1 MKDIN
6 KLINELIAYGT
17 KTGLID
23 EADKVY
29 TINRL
34 LELFKLDEYEA
45 DDTSGSEEES
55 KGRVLNEILD
65 DMMDYALS
73 EGIMENDTV
82 TFRDLFDTKIMG
94 LITPAPSTI
103 RSKFDALYKES
114 PEAATEYYYDFSKAT
129 NYIRTDRIAR
139 DEKWITATEFG
150 DLDITINLSKPEKDP
165 RDIAAAGK
173 AKKSGYPACLLCM
186 ENEGYA
192 GHFTHPARQNHRIIP
207 LTLDGEP
214 YYLQYSPYVYYNEHC
229 IIFNEKHT
237 PMKINA
243 STMKK
248 LLSFVELFPHYTAGS
263 NADLPIVGGSILSHD
278 HFQGGC
284 YEFPMVRA
292 PYEKEFQIPGYEDI
306 QAGIIKWPMSTIRLQ
321 GKDIDKVVAL
331 ADHILSEWRK
341 YTDRKAYIIAESGG
355 EPHNTITPIA
365 RMRKAGNPNNKLDP
379 EADVYELDLVLR
391 NNITTDEHPLGLY
404 HPHAQYHHIKK
415 ENIGLIEVMG
425 LAVLPARLKKEMASL
440 EESILNGTNLYEDE
454 DLHSHIDWAVGFLK
468 KNGYS
473 VDIYSKKNAVVTA
486 FPNGAD
492 KADTQPKLHK
502 IIQDEI
508 GYVFSGVLEDA
519 GVYKRNAEGR
529 EAFMKFIKSL

>member
-1 MKDIN
+1 
-6 KLINELIAYGT
+6 
-17 KTGLID
+17 
-23 EADKVY
+23 
-29 TINRL
+29 
-34 LELFKLDEYEA
+34 
-45 DDTSGSEEES
+45 
-55 KGRVLNEILD
+55 
-65 DMMDYALS
+65 
-73 EGIMENDTV
+73 
-82 TFRDLFDTKIMG
+82 
-94 LITPAPSTI
+94 
-103 RSKFDALYKES
+103 
-114 PEAATEYYYDFSKAT
+114 
-129 NYIRTDRIAR
+129 
-139 DEKWITATEFG
+139 
-150 DLDITINLSKPEKDP
+150 
-165 RDIAAAGK
+165 
-173 AKKSGYPACLLCM
+173 M

-341 YTDRKAYIIAESGG
+341 YTDRKVYIIAESGG